1 VPRAL
6 ERLRAL
12 VSRGLTATAPLWPEM
27 ERAYAW
33 VHQAAHLLANAEQR
47 SVEELRQAYAALLA
61 DMVTQRD
68 TLPTLAAAVE
78 HFLKV
83 TASYWPGLFHC
94 YTVPDLPRTNN
105 ALEQYFGS
113 ARYHERRATGRK
125 SAAAGLVVRGP
136 VRVVAAVAT
145 GLHPFSGPEIRPADP
160 AQWQAMRQSLEYR
173 HETRRAQLRF
183 RRDSAAYLA
192 QLEDLLLQLS
202 LPP

>member
-1 VPRAL
+1 MN
-6 ERLRAL
+6 
-12 VSRGLTATAPLWPEM
+12 AP
-27 ERAYAW
+27 
-33 VHQAAHLLANAEQR
+33 
-47 SVEELRQAYAALLA
+47 S
-61 DMVTQRD
+61 
-68 TLPTLAAAVE
+68 TLAPAVE

-94 YTVPDLPRTNN
+94 YAVPDLPRTNN
-105 ALEQYFGS
+105 DLEQYFGA

-145 GLHPFSGPEIRPADP
+145 ALHPFTGPEIRPIDL
-160 AQWQAMRQSLEYR
+160 AQWQAVRQSVEYR

-183 RRDSAAYLA
+183 RRDPDAYLG
-192 QLEDLLLQLS
+192 QLEELLLQLG

>member
-1 VPRAL
+1 
-6 ERLRAL
+6 
-12 VSRGLTATAPLWPEM
+12 M

-125 SAAAGLVVRGP
+125 SAAAGLVVRGA

-145 GLHPFSGPEIRPADP
+145 GLHPFSGAELRPVDL
-160 AQWQAMRQSLEYR
+160 AQWHAVRQSLEDR

-183 RRDSAAYLA
+183 RRDPAAYLT

>member
-12 VSRGLTATAPLWPEM
+12 VSRGLTATAALWPEI
-27 ERAYAW
+27 EQAYAW
-33 VHQAAHLLANAEQR
+33 VHRAAHLLANAEQR
-47 SVEELRQAYAALLA
+47 SVDDLRQAYGTLLA
-61 DMVTQRD
+61 EMAAQHD
-68 TLPTLAAAVE
+68 TLPPLAEAVE
-78 HFLKV
+78 HFRKV

-125 SAAAGLVVRGP
+125 SAAAGMVVRGA

-145 GLHPFSGPEIRPADP
+145 SLHPFSGAELRPVDL
-160 AQWQAMRQSLEYR
+160 AQWHAVRQSLEYR

-183 RRDSAAYLA
+183 RRDPAAYLT